1 MAHFL
6 FNMEEIWKDVVGYE
20 GLYQVSNFGN
30 VKSVDRVIMRSSTPQ
45 PIKGRIVHQGIQNT
59 GYKIVTLWNKKERK
73 VFLVHRL
80 VADAFIPKTDLFRNN
95 VDHINGIRVDNR
107 VENLR
112 WCTQKENTNFPIA
125 RSKYLKANQK
135 RINNIR
141 KFHANHSLKLA
152 QLKIDGTIIK
162 IWDNV
167 KEASSNLKISANN
180 IYNSCIGK
188 RNTCGG
194 YMWKYV
200 KDLNL

>member
-1 MAHFL
+1 MLKVAICFL
-6 FNMEEIWKDVVGYE
+6 DMKEIWKDVVGYE
-20 GLYQVSNFGN
+20 GLYQVSNLGN
-30 VKSVDRVIMRSSTPQ
+30 VKSVDRVIIRSSTPQ

-95 VDHINGIRVDNR
+95 VDHINGIRTDNR
-107 VENLR
+107 VEN
-112 WCTQKENTNFPIA
+112 TNFQIA
-125 RSKYLKANQK
+125 RSKYLNVNQQ

-152 QLKIDGTIIK
+152 QLNINGETIK
-162 IWDNV
+162 IWNSV
-167 KEASSNLKISANN
+167 KEASSTLKISANN
-180 IYNSCIGK
+180 IYNTCNGK
-188 RNTCGG
+188 RKTAGG
-194 YMWKYV
+194 YVWKYI